1 MNLTSTKGYS
11 VPLRAIWLQNQDIID
26 VRVTVS
32 GKPTAERILTMP
44 VTAHIN
50 PSTGQLLGVVV
61 LDSKALRLGRW
72 LRANWEEVPV
82 EEGEPVPAG
91 VVIYDEG
98 ALFAYFSIWPNLSG
112 EEPEHAERRRA
123 EIHLDE
129 EGDLKRIRLPVTV
142 RRSEDALAVAAGY
155 LPTR

>member
-1 MNLTSTKGYS
+1 MNLSSIKGYN
-11 VPLRAIWLQNQDIID
+11 VPLRAIWLQNQDLID

-32 GKPTAERILTMP
+32 GKPTAERIFTMP

-98 ALFAYFSIWPNLSG
+98 ALFAYFSLWPNLSG

-123 EIHLDE
+123 EVHLDE

-142 RRSEDALAVAAGY
+142 RRGDDKLAVAAGY

>member
-1 MNLTSTKGYS
+1 LNISSTKGYN
-11 VPLRAIWLQNQDIID
+11 VPLRAIWLQNQDLID

-32 GKPTAERILTMP
+32 GKPSAEQVFTVT

-50 PSTGQLLGVVV
+50 PSTGQLLGVIVA
-61 LDSKALRLGRW
+61 DSKALRLGRW

-82 EEGEPVPAG
+82 EEGEPVPSSI
-91 VVIYDEG
+91 VIYDEG
-98 ALFAYFSIWPNLSG
+98 ALFAYFSLWPNLSG
-112 EEPEHAERRRA
+112 EEPEYAERRRA

-129 EGDLKRIRLPVTV
+129 EGDLKRIRLPVTE

>member
-1 MNLTSTKGYS
+1 LNTSFTKGYN

-32 GKPTAERILTMP
+32 GKPSADRVFTMP

-50 PSTGQLLGVVV
+50 PSTGQLLGVIVA
-61 LDSKALRLGRW
+61 DSKALRLGRW
-72 LRANWEEVPV
+72 LRAHWEEVPV
-82 EEGEPVPAG
+82 EPDEPVPAG

-98 ALFAYFSIWPNLSG
+98 ALFAYFSLWPNLSG

-123 EIHLDE
+123 EVHVDE
-129 EGDLKRIRLPVTV
+129 EGDLKRIRLPVAV
-142 RRSEDALAVAAGY
+142 RRGEDALAVAAGY